1 MKEGNLPTSSY
12 NGVGFSRDTI
22 LEAQGE
28 RLTDIQVT
36 MINAENA
43 FIIRLEDGRFI
54 VIDGGS
60 YTNWGEVRDTRQK
73 FANSLSLRADTTAED
88 LLQFRKFE
96 MLE

>member
-22 LEAQGE
+22 LEDLGE
-28 RLTDIQVT
+28 KLTDVQVT

-43 FIIRLEDGRFI
+43 FIIRLEYGRFI

-60 YTNWGEVRDTRQK
+60 YTNWGEVRD
-73 FANSLSLRADTTAED
+73 NPAEICKQLVAQSRYD
-88 LLQFRKFE
+88 CR
-96 MLE
+96 